1 MENKSAYLK
10 YGLHLAI
17 FAGLIWAI
25 VKYVNGQ
32 EVLKTL
38 REFNLI
44 YLPWML
50 LLALLYFLLKAL
62 RFVLLMSPFTDSVPN
77 SIVFKGYISGQPATL
92 LPGGVAARAGLMKQ
106 AGVPLAQSSV
116 PVAFDSLWDQAFFF
130 LGGLVAAWWF
140 PGARLPVLVITGVL
154 AVIAALLLLKPTR
167 MKLARLA
174 DRVAKH
180 FDQEESWHR
189 FLDSIP
195 QMFSRKILLGCIGIT
210 AVAFAFQIITLY
222 LTLRGLDLSVPAP
235 TLFLAFVL
243 PTMLGR
249 LVPVPGG
256 IGVTEASM
264 VGFLTQASDLNTDT
278 AVAAVAVFRVV
289 TIVIPALV
297 GAIVY
302 YTLWHGAEGANS
314 RNSSAD
320 NEEPH
325 AQKTIEPAGSN

>member
-1 MENKSAYLK
+1 MKNKSIYLK

-17 FAGLIWAI
+17 FIGLIWAI

-32 EVLKTL
+32 EVLQTL
-38 REFNLI
+38 RDFNLI

-50 LLALLYFLLKAL
+50 LLALAYFLLKAL
-62 RFVLLMSPFTDSVPN
+62 RFVLLMSPFTDNVSN
-77 SIVFKGYISGQPATL
+77 RIIFKGYIAGQPATL

-106 AGVPLAQSSV
+106 AGIPLAQSSV
-116 PVAFDSLWDQAFFF
+116 PIAFDSLWDQAFFF
-130 LGGLVAAWWF
+130 LGGLLAAWWF
-140 PGARLPVLVITGVL
+140 PGARLPVFIITAVLILV
-154 AVIAALLLLKPTR
+154 AALLLLQPTR
-167 MKLARLA
+167 KKLAQLA
-174 DRVAKH
+174 DRVARH
-180 FDQEESWHR
+180 FDQEEGWHR
-189 FLDSIP
+189 FLESIP
-195 QMFSRKILLGCIGIT
+195 RMFSRKILLGCITIT
-210 AVAFAFQIITLY
+210 AVAFTMQIITLY
-222 LTLRGLDLSVPAP
+222 LTLRGLELSVPAP

-264 VGFLTQASDLNTDT
+264 VGFLTQTSDLNTDT

-302 YTLWHGAEGANS
+302 YTMWHGEEEKEGAAAEMDEQDTEKPAHAEPL
-314 RNSSAD
+314 SAD
-320 NEEPH
+320 
-325 AQKTIEPAGSN
+325 